1 MALRPHFIHL
11 RRYWYALSLLVIL
24 PGLVALL
31 WHKVH
36 DGRFLNWGIDF
47 TGGSLIELR
56 FHRAVELPEIR
67 NVLARYGL
75 EAAEVRQSGP
85 ADFLIRTRELTEEE
99 GRAIIGD
106 LDRQLGGATLL
117 RNERVGAKI
126 GSELAAKAL
135 TALFLGLILMGI
147 YITVRFEFKQ
157 GVAAVVALL
166 HDVLVTVGL
175 LALFWIPVDSS
186 FVPAILTVIG
196 YSINDTIIIFD
207 RIRENMRHIRK
218 GETLEDVVNASLWQT
233 LARSINTVLTVLFM
247 LLALYFLGG
256 STLRHFILTML
267 IGVVSGCYSSICNA
281 SPVWV
286 DLKLRERRRPQV
298 RPARA

>member
-1 MALRPHFIHL
+1 MHL

-24 PGLVALL
+24 PGLVALF
-31 WHKVH
+31 WHKAH

-56 FHRAVELPEIR
+56 FNRAVELPEIR
-67 NVLARYGL
+67 GVLARYGL
-75 EAAEVRQSGP
+75 EAAEVQQSGP
-85 ADFLIRTRELTEEE
+85 TDFIIRTRELTEEE
-99 GRAIIGD
+99 GRTIIGD

-135 TALFLGLILMGI
+135 TALFVGLILMGI

-157 GVAAVVALL
+157 GVAAVVALF

-207 RIRENMRHIRK
+207 RIRENMRQIRK

-267 IGVVSGCYSSICNA
+267 IGVTSGCYSSICNA
-281 SPVWV
+281 SPIWV
-286 DLKLRERRRPQV
+286 DLKLWERRRPQ
-298 RPARA
+298 ARAARV

>member
-1 MALRPHFIHL
+1 MRPHFIHL

-31 WHKVH
+31 WHKAH

-56 FHRAVELPEIR
+56 FNRAVELPEIR
-67 NVLARYGL
+67 SVLARYGL
-75 EAAEVRQSGP
+75 EAAEVQQSGH

-99 GRAIIGD
+99 GRIIIGD

-135 TALFLGLILMGI
+135 TALFVGLILMGI

-157 GVAAVVALL
+157 GVAAVVALF

-207 RIRENMRHIRK
+207 RIRENMRQIRK

-267 IGVVSGCYSSICNA
+267 IGIISGCYSSICNA
-281 SPVWV
+281 SPIWV
-286 DLKLRERRRPQV
+286 DLKLWERRRPQA